1 LWSRSWTGSAK
12 VGTGASAPWFIGN
25 MERPTAC
32 QCHGHGGRGKARHR
46 HGQGRGGCHGV
57 VRPQL
62 GVAAPSTFGTDG
74 EEAWNEWID
83 EEKAWPAWEEGRRW
97 TQRGLTPA
105 SRGLEQATMA
115 AACGRDETPRRR
127 RCRSRGAS
135 SGLVVV
141 SQLRQWRV
149 SGRGRPMVDRGRW
162 QCVGEPAVPTA
173 RGDAARRGVERLQPG
188 RAGARLG
195 DMARSLCYMMGREGA
210 GGWRRAL
217 GKSRGATAVW
227 LL

>member
-1 LWSRSWTGSAK
+1 
-12 VGTGASAPWFIGN
+12 
-25 MERPTAC
+25 
-32 QCHGHGGRGKARHR
+32 
-46 HGQGRGGCHGV
+46 V

-62 GVAAPSTFGTDG
+62 GVAAPSTLGTDG
-74 EEAWNEWID
+74 EEARSEWID

-195 DMARSLCYMMGREGA
+195 DIGGAARVRGEGRMDGRRRSSVHEPGHRWRPSGRLRLESSRRD
-210 GGWRRAL
+210 GGRWF
-217 GKSRGATAVW
+217 VV
-227 LL
+227 